1 MWPAALAKVW
11 YRYDG
16 HRNVLCIEVYVQPNA
31 RRTEVVG
38 RYDQSLKIRVAG
50 PAVDQRA
57 NMLLLEF
64 LKKSLEV
71 PAGRI
76 MIARG
81 MTARRKTI
89 EIAAPGAAAMRVIE
103 NWDKT

>member
-1 MWPAALAKVW
+1 MASARPWH
-11 YRYDG
+11 RYDG

-31 RRTEVVG
+31 RCTEVVG

-57 NMLLLEF
+57 NTLLIEF
-64 LKKSLEV
+64 LKESLGV

-76 MIARG
+76 VIARG
-81 MTARRKTI
+81 ATARRKTI
-89 EIAAPGAAAMRVIE
+89 KVSAPGAAALRVIE
-103 NWDKT
+103 DWDKT

>member
-1 MWPAALAKVW
+1 MASGRSWH
-11 YRYDG
+11 RYDA

-57 NMLLLEF
+57 NTLLIEF
-64 LKKSLEV
+64 LKESLEV

-76 MIARG
+76 AIARG
-81 MTARRKTI
+81 ATARRKTI
-89 EIAAPGAAAMRVIE
+89 EVAAPGAAALRVIE
-103 NWDKT
+103 DWDKT

>member
-1 MWPAALAKVW
+1 MASAEQPW

-16 HRNVLCIEVYVQPNA
+16 HRNVLCIDLYVQPNA
-31 RRTEVVG
+31 RRTEVAG

-57 NMLLLEF
+57 NTLLVEF

-76 MIARG
+76 AIVRG
-81 MTARRKTI
+81 ASARRKTV
-89 EIAAPGAAAMRVIE
+89 EVAAPGAAALRVIE
-103 NWDKT
+103 DWDKT